1 MPLYVYQK
9 QLPQTPPSPGVS
21 LPSVKVQFRFH
32 LLPFLASIAGL
43 ILISTVIYPLLS
55 YEFLSR
61 RTVIPTTSS
70 GLIIPAV
77 DLDSNVEVFAS
88 GPVVVGNVDFTK
100 ASNWFAT
107 KDTPATKETIFY
119 TLSIPKLKISDATV
133 AYGSDDLSKQ
143 LIQYPDTAMP
153 GTPGSPVIFGHSIL
167 PQFYNPKN
175 YMSIFSLLPTLTKG
189 DTITV
194 DYDGVTYTYI
204 VTGKKEV
211 FPTDLSPL
219 EQQYDAKTLK
229 LITCVPPGLKL
240 RRLVVTAD
248 LVSQ

>member
-9 QLPQTPPSPGVS
+9 QLPEAPRSSVFS
-21 LPSVKVQFRFH
+21 LPSLKFRFNFH
-32 LLPFLASIAGL
+32 PLPFLASIAGL
-43 ILISTVIYPLLS
+43 VLIGTVVYPLLS
-55 YEFLSR
+55 YEIVSR
-61 RTVIPTTSS
+61 NTPIPTTTQ
-70 GLIIPAV
+70 GLIIPSV
-77 DLDSNVEVFAS
+77 DFDGNIDVLAS

-107 KDTPATKETIFY
+107 TPTNTPGEIISY
-119 TLSIPKLKISDATV
+119 NISIPKLKIENAV
-133 AYGSDDLSKQ
+133 VIYGSDDLSKQ

-153 GTPGSPVIFGHSIL
+153 GTLGSPVIFGHSIL

-175 YMSIFSLLPTLTKG
+175 YMSIFSLLPTLNKG
-189 DTITV
+189 DTIIV
-194 DYDGVTYTYI
+194 AYDDIVYTYA
-204 VTGKKEV
+204 VTDKHEV

-219 EQQYDAKTLK
+219 EQQYDSKKLK

>member
-9 QLPQTPPSPGVS
+9 QLPPQPKPRT
-21 LPSVKVQFRFH
+21 LRFNFH
-32 LLPFLASIAGL
+32 ILPFLASLAGL
-43 ILISTVIYPLLS
+43 LLIGTVVYPLLS
-55 YEFLSR
+55 YEYLSR
-61 RTVIPTTSS
+61 RNTVPTTTS
-70 GLIIPAV
+70 GLLIPSAA
-77 DLDSNVEVFAS
+77 LSDSLEVFAS

-107 KDTPATKETIFY
+107 STVPTSHDAVFY
-119 TLSIPKLKISDATV
+119 SISIPKLKIDNATV

-143 LIQYPDTAMP
+143 LIQYSDTAMP
-153 GTPGSPVIFGHSIL
+153 GTLGSPVIFGHSIL

-175 YMSIFSLLPTLTKG
+175 YMSIFSLLPTIAKG
-189 DTITV
+189 DTIIIN
-194 DYDGVTYTYI
+194 YDNVTYTYA
-204 VTGKKEV
+204 VTSKYEV

-219 EQQYDAKTLK
+219 EQQYDSKRLK